1 MSRTNKPSKREGVSG
16 GVEGGKRERG
26 KDGTASR
33 KRSLYCSQKE
43 SGFEHIQPFLSFSLE
58 LIAKTSEREELTDR
72 YRW

>member
-1 MSRTNKPSKREGVSG
+1 MKGVSG

-26 KDGTASR
+26 GGRTTSP
-33 KRSLYCSQKE
+33 KRSLYCHKRE